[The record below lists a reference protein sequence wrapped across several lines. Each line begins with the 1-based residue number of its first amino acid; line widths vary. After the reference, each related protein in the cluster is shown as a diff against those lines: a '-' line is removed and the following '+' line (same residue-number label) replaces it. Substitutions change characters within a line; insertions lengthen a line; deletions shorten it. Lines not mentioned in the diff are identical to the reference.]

1 MLAAVAL
8 VSLFTSALLAEPP
21 IPPGVDE
28 PQGFL
33 PGAARGTVGEGVPA
47 FTVRAGYRVEVAVK
61 RGLVE
66 EARFMEFGD
75 EGTLFVSQM
84 KHGRIVALR
93 DTDGDG
99 VYDGQSVFLDDQEK
113 VHGMDWRGGEKGT
126 LWFSTPTTI
135 GTARDTTGDG
145 KADEVTI
152 IIDDLT
158 GGGGHD
164 WRSLL
169 VSDEHLWTSIG
180 DKGNITEPEEGRET
194 MYRYDLDGSN
204 RVEWSTGI
212 RNTEEI
218 HFRPAPGSS
227 APGSGNE
234 GSGGIEGGMTDEIWG
249 VEHGSDWFGRPLGE
263 GPQSSQAITDLVPG
277 DELNHYVQGG
287 FYGHPYLVANR
298 IPRIEYQD
306 KPDILQLAAKTIP
319 PAWTFGAHW
328 AANGWTFISLENAQF
343 PADHR
348 GDAFVACRGSWNRTE
363 KAGYRVQRVMWDE
376 ATGRPYG
383 SLMIVGTLG
392 EDHEVLARPV
402 DVIEAPDGSLLF
414 SSDSPEQMIYRIRS
428 ERVKE

>member
-1 MLAAVAL
+1 MLQRLAVVL
-8 VSLFTSALLAEPP
+8 VSGLWVGSVLAEPP
-21 IPPGVDE
+21 IPPDAGE

-33 PGAARGTVGEGVPA
+33 PDAARGEVGEGVPA
-47 FTVRAGYRVEVAVK
+47 FTVRAGYRVDLAAEP
-61 RGLVE
+61 GLVD
-66 EARFMEFGD
+66 EARFMEFGND
-75 EGTLFVSQM
+75 GTLFISQM
-84 KHGRIVALR
+84 KNGRIVALS

-99 VYDGQSVFLDDQEK
+99 VYDATKTFLDNREK
-113 VHGMDWRGGEKGT
+113 VHGMAWRGDR

-135 GTARDTTGDG
+135 GHARDTDGDG
-145 KADEVTI
+145 EADDVTI
-152 IIDDLT
+152 VIDDLT

-169 VSDEHLWTSIG
+169 VGEEHLWTGIG
-180 DKGNITEPEEGRET
+180 DKGNITEPEGGREA

-218 HFRPAPGSS
+218 HFRPAAGPGE
-227 APGSGNE
+227 PRV
-234 GSGGIEGGMTDEIWG
+234 TDEIWG
-249 VEHGSDWFGRPLGE
+249 VDHGSDWFGRPLGE
-263 GPQSSQAITDLVPG
+263 GKNSSQAITDLVPG
-277 DELNHYVQGG
+277 DEFNKYVRGG

-306 KPDILQLAAKTIP
+306 HKDILQLAQKTIP

-328 AANGWTFISLENAQF
+328 AANGWTFISLDNRLF
-343 PADHR
+343 PAQQR
-348 GDAFVACRGSWNRTE
+348 GDAYVACRGSWNRTE
-363 KAGYRVQRVMWDE
+363 KAGYRIQRVLWDQ
-376 ATGRPYG
+376 ATGMPYG

-414 SSDSPEQMIYRIRS
+414 TSDSPEQRVFRIRPTGS
-428 ERVKE
+428 